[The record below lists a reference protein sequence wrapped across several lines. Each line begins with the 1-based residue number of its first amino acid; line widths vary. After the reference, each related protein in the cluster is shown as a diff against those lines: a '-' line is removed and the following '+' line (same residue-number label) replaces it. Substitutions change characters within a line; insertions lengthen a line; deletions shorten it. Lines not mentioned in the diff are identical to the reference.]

1 VYKRQGKNFQHYNTT
16 RVFHIAHGAVYTVG
30 GYLSFYF
37 LIRLQWPLWAA
48 IAGAVLLS
56 GLLGTFMEWFLY
68 APLARRRSSPLV
80 AFLSSLGFYTAAIN
94 VIALLFGNETQV
106 LRSGVAETI
115 TVGGV
120 IITKIQVQT
129 HCRSWLFRSSM
140 LSGS

>member
-1 VYKRQGKNFQHYNTT
+1 
-16 RVFHIAHGAVYTVG
+16 
-30 GYLSFYF
+30 
-37 LIRLQWPLWAA
+37 
-48 IAGAVLLS
+48 
-56 GLLGTFMEWFLY
+56 MEWFLY

-120 IITKIQVQT
+120 IITKIQDRNASWSRPPLREG
-129 HCRSWLFRSSM
+129 RSHIW
-140 LSGS
+140 